1 MGPEACFSLNSK
13 VSLIL
18 SCFLSSIIR
27 HLSTDGL
34 EEVVLTIADENSVTR
49 NPIWP
54 GNSSS
59 IFTKNTQIIACFA
72 VFFSSC
78 LERASVSSYWPSME
92 SFGLMLSYY
101 SMSGFPVLEKPVNR
115 NGPISIC
122 HLPSF
127 LVLITAGAPFG
138 EVAMPHVCSKKNSL
152 ILVLDQCL
160 IVNKNR

>member
-1 MGPEACFSLNSK
+1 MGPEACFSLYSK

-54 GNSSS
+54 GNFSS
-59 IFTKNTQIIACFA
+59 ILPRTQIIVCYA

-78 LERASVSSYWPSME
+78 LERASVSSCWHSME
-92 SFGLMLSYY
+92 SSGLMLSYY

-115 NGPISIC
+115 NGPISVC

-127 LVLITAGAPFG
+127 LVLITAGAP
-138 EVAMPHVCSKKNSL
+138 
-152 ILVLDQCL
+152 LV
-160 IVNKNR
+160 K